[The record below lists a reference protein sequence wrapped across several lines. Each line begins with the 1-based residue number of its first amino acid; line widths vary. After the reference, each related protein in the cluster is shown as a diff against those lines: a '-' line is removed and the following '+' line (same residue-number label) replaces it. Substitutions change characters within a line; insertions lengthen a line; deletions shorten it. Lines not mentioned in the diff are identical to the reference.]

1 MASRGKKYQQA
12 FARVDQTKRYPLAQA
27 IPLVKQTS
35 YTTFPGTVEAHL
47 TFTVTGIRQ
56 PVTLPHGT
64 GKAVKI
70 LVFAAGAAGEV
81 AKQAGADYV
90 GGEDL
95 VEKIAAGWS
104 DYDCVIATPEM
115 MPTIAKIAK
124 SLGPRGLMPN
134 PKNGTISDT
143 PAQLVK
149 EIKGGRIEIRSE
161 ASAPVAHLAV
171 GRTTYTDEQ
180 LIENIRAL
188 LDAIGSARIKRLTIT
203 STMGPGI
210 KVDLLTSP

>member
-1 MASRGKKYQQA
+1 MAQRGKKYQQVLA
-12 FARVDQTKRYPLAQA
+12 KVDRVKRYPLAEGVA
-27 IPLVKQTS
+27 LLKQTS

-47 TFTVTGIRQ
+47 TLTEPGIRQ

-64 GKAVKI
+64 GKVPKV
-70 LVFAAGAAGEV
+70 LVFASGKAAGQ
-81 AKQAGADYV
+81 AKEAGADYV

-134 PKNGTISDT
+134 PKNGTISNT

-149 EIKGGRIEIRSE
+149 EVKGGRREIRSE
-161 ASAPVAHLAV
+161 ASTAVAHLPV
-171 GRTTYTDEQ
+171 GKITYTDEQ

-188 LDAIGSARIKRLTIT
+188 LDAIGIARIKRLTIT
-203 STMGPGI
+203 ATMGPGI
-210 KVDLLTSP
+210 KVEL